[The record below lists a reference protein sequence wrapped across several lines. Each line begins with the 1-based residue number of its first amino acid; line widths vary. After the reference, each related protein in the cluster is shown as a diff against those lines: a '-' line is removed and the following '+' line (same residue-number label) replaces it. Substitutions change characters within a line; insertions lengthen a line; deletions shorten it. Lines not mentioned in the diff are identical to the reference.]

1 MKKQIYLRV
10 IIGLLL
16 IAGLVFAYASV
27 FSEPEEPVITSTQ
40 KTRFMMDTAVEIRAI
55 GIDSAEA
62 VDQAFAEIGRIEQL
76 FSRHLSDSEISS
88 INNQAGNWVTV
99 SPEVIQ
105 LIETSLEY
113 CKLSD
118 GAFDITLGNLIE
130 LWDFGANENYIP
142 NATEIEAVLIGVDYN
157 KVSIDKERN
166 AIKIPSGSM
175 IDLGGIAKGYA
186 VDRSR
191 NVLRDAGI
199 EHAMIF
205 GGGDIATIGTKGD
218 GSPWRVGIQDP
229 RESTQLLGIIPLIN
243 NTIVTSGDYER
254 FFIKDGVRFHHILDP
269 HTGYPARDV
278 ISVTIVADF
287 AADGDAL
294 STAVFVLGRKAGL
307 ELVESLAGFEAVIVD
322 DEGEIWVSSGLK
334 NIIVLL

>member
-1 MKKQIYLRV
+1 MKKQLYSRV
-10 IIGLLL
+10 ITGLVLIIGLVL
-16 IAGLVFAYASV
+16 IATSISSKPQEQA
-27 FSEPEEPVITSTQ
+27 ITTTQ
-40 KTRFMMDTAVEIRAI
+40 NTKFMMDTAIEIRAT
-55 GIDSAEA
+55 GVNSSEA
-62 VDQAFAEIGRIEQL
+62 IEQAFAEMQRIEDL
-76 FSRHLSDSEISS
+76 FSRHLPESDIAA
-88 INNQAGNWVTV
+88 INDQAGNWVTV
-99 SPEVIQ
+99 SPEVID
-105 LIETSLEY
+105 LITKSVHYGE
-113 CKLSD
+113 LSN
-118 GAFDITLGNLIE
+118 GSFDITLGHLIE
-130 LWDFGANENYIP
+130 LWNFDATVKTLPTDQAIEEVLANINYADI
-142 NATEIEAVLIGVDYN
+142 V
-157 KVSIDKERN
+157 IDKERN
-166 AIKIPSGSM
+166 AIKIPPQSM

-186 VDRSR
+186 VDQGRE
-191 NVLRDAGI
+191 VLRQAGI
-199 EHAMIF
+199 EHGMIF
-205 GGGDIATIGTKGD
+205 AGGDISTIGTKTD
-218 GSPWRVGIQDP
+218 GTPWRVGIQDP